1 MAVKAQTVTTRQN
14 IRLTAQK
21 LFRERGYAAVGMR
34 ELAKEVGIEAPS
46 IYNHYKSKDD
56 LLREI
61 CFAMAEQFFKAFEA
75 AGASEEKLPRK
86 LKAVIKAHAGVIAAN
101 IEASEVFFNEW
112 MFLEQPNLG
121 NFKKMRFDYEMRFRD
136 IIEKGIKKGDFK
148 KMNSKLIA
156 FAIFSAL
163 NATYDLYNS
172 SENLSHEQIAED
184 ISDLLLK
191 GLKQ

>member
-1 MAVKAQTVTTRQN
+1 MATTQTTKEKVKK
-14 IRLTAQK
+14 TAQK

-34 ELAKEVGIEAPS
+34 ELAKEVGIQAPS
-46 IYNHYKSKDD
+46 LYNHYKSKDD

-61 CFAMAEQFFKAFEA
+61 CFDMAQQFFAAFDEA
-75 AGASEEKLPRK
+75 VVTEEKFQRK
-86 LKAVIKAHAGVIAAN
+86 LKAVIKAHISVIASN
-101 IEASEVFFNEW
+101 LEASEVFFNEW
-112 MFLEQPNLG
+112 VFLEQPHLG
-121 NFKKMRFDYEMRFRD
+121 KFKKMRFEYEMKFRD
-136 IIEKGIKKGDFK
+136 IIDKGIKKGDFK

-172 SENLSHEQIAED
+172 NENLTQEEIAND

-191 GLKQ
+191 GLKS

>member
-61 CFAMAEQFFKAFEA
+61 CFDMAAQFFTAFDNA
-75 AGASEEKLPRK
+75 LVADEKLTNQ
-86 LKAVIKAHAGVIAAN
+86 LKATIKAHTEVIFN
-101 IEASEVFFNEW
+101 NLEASEVFFNEW
-112 MFLEQPNLG
+112 MFLEQPYLG
-121 NFKKMRFDYEMRFRD
+121 QFKKMRFDYEMKFRD
-136 IIEKGIKKGDFK
+136 IIDQGIIKGEFK

-156 FAIFSAL
+156 FTIFSAL
-163 NATYDLYNS
+163 NATYELYTS
-172 SENLSHEQIAED
+172 SENLSQEQIAED
-184 ISDLLLK
+184 ISDLLLN
-191 GLKQ
+191 GLKN